1 MGKERIRSFVAVSLP
16 DAVRQALLEIQD
28 HWKTY
33 GFPVRWVRGEG
44 IHLTLKFLGEID
56 VADVETT
63 VCAMRRAA
71 ERHAPFRLRAEGV
84 GVFPAVRNARVL
96 WVGIGGGDRER
107 LLALQASLDQS
118 LADDG
123 FPRDRRRFSGHLTL
137 GRAKGKLSASALT
150 QALSH
155 WQTFR
160 TEPFRVSEITLYSSR
175 LLPGGAVYRPLERV
189 GLKQLPK
196 IG

>member
-1 MGKERIRSFVAVSLP
+1 MKSGLRAFIAIELTADITRELA
-16 DAVRQALLEIQD
+16 ALQKRLRGHGLD
-28 HWKTY
+28 L
-33 GFPVRWVRGEG
+33 RWVRPRN

-96 WVGIGGGDRER
+96 WAGIGGGDRER